1 MADKQTIKTDRNQGM
16 ALGGLFQALGL
27 VKEIAYRGTFQEQP
41 FTCCIRSIFM
51 LDPETIDEIYGG
63 GKDIHDGI
71 VLLCNQLG
79 RRKGKRDMEL
89 TRYAI
94 GVMTLEN
101 ELHSRQALFAEIRHG
116 IQRIAHQTETVPYAD
131 QEIVEQ
137 LASLYRE
144 TISGLT
150 PRIVVEGEQGHLKNP
165 ANAARVRALL
175 LSAIRAVVLWR
186 QCGGTRWRLLTRRR
200 KLLQVAQQMLE

>member
-1 MADKQTIKTDRNQGM
+1 MADIQTLKTDRNQGM

-27 VKEIAYRGTFQEQP
+27 VKEIAYHGTSREQP

-63 GKDIHDGI
+63 GKEIHDGI
-71 VLLCNQLG
+71 VLLCNQLAG
-79 RRKGKRDMEL
+79 RKGKRDMEL

-101 ELHSRQALFAEIRHG
+101 ELHARPSLFADIRHG
-116 IQRIAHQTETVPYAD
+116 IQRIAHQTETVPYGD
-131 QEIVEQ
+131 QAIVEQ

-200 KLLQVAQQMLE
+200 KLIQVAQQLLQ

>member
-1 MADKQTIKTDRNQGM
+1 MSENQTIKTDRNQAM

-27 VKEIAYRGTFQEQP
+27 VKEIAYHGTFQEQP
-41 FTCCIRSIFM
+41 FTCCIRTIFL
-51 LDPETIDEIYGG
+51 LDPETIEEIYGG
-63 GKDIHDGI
+63 GKEIHDGI

-79 RRKGKRDMEL
+79 NRKGKRDMDL

-101 ELHSRQALFAEIRHG
+101 ELHARPTLLAEIRHG
-116 IQRIAHQTETVPYAD
+116 IQRIAHQTETVPYGD
-131 QEIVEQ
+131 QAIVEQ

-165 ANAARVRALL
+165 ANAAKVRALL

-186 QCGGTRWRLLTRRR
+186 QCGGTRWRLFTRRR
-200 KLLQVAQQMLE
+200 KLIKVAQHLLE